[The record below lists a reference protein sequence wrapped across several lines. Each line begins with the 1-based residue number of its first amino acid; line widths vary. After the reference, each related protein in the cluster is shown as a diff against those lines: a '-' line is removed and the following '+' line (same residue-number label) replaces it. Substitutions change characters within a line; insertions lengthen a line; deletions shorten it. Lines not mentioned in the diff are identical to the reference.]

1 MYVDGFI
8 QKRRKSII
16 NALELRLFGIKPS
29 I

>member
-16 NALELRLFGIKPS
+16 NALELRLFAIKPS